1 MCIIELGEDMH
12 QKEVPNHVAIV
23 LDGNGRWAQ
32 RRGLSRSYGHYRGGY
47 NIFTIAKVAK
57 QLGVKTLTIF
67 AFSTENWKRPQEE
80 IDYLMS
86 KPIEIFEDK
95 KDDIDYKIKFIG
107 RRDRIPDGMKQL
119 ILDVESRSE
128 SFDESFIL
136 YVALDYGAHEEL
148 LHAIQQHDITD
159 LNSLKQALMIPF
171 DIDLLI
177 RTGGEVRL
185 SNFMLIQSAY
195 AELYFTKTPWP
206 AFKPRSLKK
215 ALKVYHKRNRKFGGL

>member
-1 MCIIELGEDMH
+1 MH

-119 ILDVESRSE
+119 ILDVESRSKA
-128 SFDESFIL
+128 FDESFIL

-148 LHAIQQHDITD
+148 LHAIQHHDITD
-159 LNSLKQALMIPF
+159 LNTLKQALMIPF

>member
-1 MCIIELGEDMH
+1 MH

>member
-1 MCIIELGEDMH
+1 MQ
-12 QKEVPNHVAIV
+12 QKEVPKHVAIV

-47 NIFTIAKVAK
+47 NIFTIAKEAK
-57 QLGVKTLTIF
+57 QLGVNTLTIF
-67 AFSTENWKRPQEE
+67 AFSTENWKRPQAE

-95 KDDIDYKIKFIG
+95 KEDIDYKIQFIG
-107 RRDRIPDGMKQL
+107 RRDRVPEGMKQL
-119 ILDVESRSE
+119 IEDVEKRSE
-128 SFDESFIL
+128 AFDESFIL

-148 LHAIQQHDITD
+148 LHAIKHHDIKD
-159 LNSLKQALMIPF
+159 LNTLKQSLMIPF

-185 SNFMLIQSAY
+185 SNFMLLQIAY

-206 AFKPRSLKK
+206 AFKPSALRK
-215 ALKVYHKRNRKFGGL
+215 ALKEYRRRNRKFGGL